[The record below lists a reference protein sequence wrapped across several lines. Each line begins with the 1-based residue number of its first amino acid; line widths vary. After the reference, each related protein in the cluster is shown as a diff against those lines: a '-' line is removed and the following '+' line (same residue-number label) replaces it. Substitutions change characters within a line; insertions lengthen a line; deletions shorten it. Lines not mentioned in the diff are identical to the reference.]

1 MKNQLIS
8 LFLVS
13 SLTIIGLV
21 NSQQVRSQSD
31 TSSQPAT
38 KNVYSCVP
46 RNGNPAT
53 VVDTKRGR
61 VELIVWK
68 SEFFSK
74 SEWTPQRRCEE
85 VTKRFQMLSDTDQL
99 RYVSTGRMNNQ
110 SVICAADKKPADY
123 VCKQDGLLITLE
135 PKDNPTQVL
144 KDLFD
149 INSRIQGGGIVRGE
163 GIDMNYLLENLP
175 LIESSDQPIIN
186 NINPEKTNPRESS
199 SENNINI
206 CPPLLCE

>member
-8 LFLVS
+8 FFFVS
-13 SLTIIGLV
+13 SLTVIGLV
-21 NSQQVRSQSD
+21 NSKQVYSQSD

-38 KNVYSCVP
+38 KNVYSCVQ

-85 VTKRFQMLSDTDQL
+85 VTKRFQEFSDTDQL

-110 SVICAADKKPADY
+110 PVICTADKIPGDY
-123 VCKQDGLLITLE
+123 VCKEDGLLITLE
-135 PKDNPTQVL
+135 PKDNPTEVL
-144 KDLFD
+144 KNLFD
-149 INSRIQGGGIVRGE
+149 INSRIEGGGIVRGD
-163 GIDMNYLLENLP
+163 GIDMNYLLDNLP
-175 LIESSDQPIIN
+175 LIESNDNSIN
-186 NINPEKTNPRESS
+186 NMTSEKTTPEEPI
-199 SENNINI
+199 SEDNSTI